1 MKKIKLFF
9 IRLLSLLLP
18 CACAEESQAG
28 KVRMDLQRFADSG
41 GQGGNLVATTQNFV
55 NAYTGEATS
64 FDPAN
69 TMEPQNK
76 TWYNTQA
83 LENSRPKLVH
93 AQFAKNI
100 PLPPNNGT
108 TVEVRKPNTMPDVR
122 KLTEGVIPDGRK
134 YGYTNL
140 TASVYQYGDY
150 AAVSD
155 RLSLHAIDPV
165 AQDITEEFG
174 AAGGNTKDKLAR
186 NIAQSGSNVMYCPK
200 VSGGSETPVSTR
212 SAMDG
217 TCRLTSKVVA
227 KAATWLKKQNA
238 PRIGNDYIAIIHPS
252 VAYDL
257 RQDKAWID
265 AHQYAQPEEIYN
277 GEIGKLH
284 GVRFVETT
292 NARIFGGVPLADS
305 ALKVTANVS
314 ASKNVGVTGATLVA
328 DALIGRK
335 VLIGGVV
342 YTIEDNSTNQITLDT
357 AITASANDPIV
368 AGEGAAGGL
377 AVYGCL
383 FLGKDAFGI
392 IDVSGGSMEMI
403 IKSKEQAGGPLD
415 QFSTIGLKMETG
427 GLVLYQDRI
436 LRVECTS
443 EYSEVDQDEDLATA

>member
-1 MKKIKLFF
+1 MLKLH
-9 IRLLSLLLP
+9 
-18 CACAEESQAG
+18 
-28 KVRMDLQRFADSG
+28 LQMFADSG
-41 GQGGNLVATTQNFV
+41 GQGGNMVATTQNFV
-55 NAYTGEATS
+55 NAYTGSATAWDS
-64 FDPAN
+64 AH
-69 TMEPQNK
+69 TMSPEMK
-76 TWYNTQA
+76 TWYNTEA
-83 LENSRPKLVH
+83 LENARPALVH

-122 KLTEGVIPDGRK
+122 QLTEGVIPDGRK

-140 TASVYQYGDY
+140 TAPVYQYGDY

-155 RLSLHAIDPV
+155 RLQLHAIDPV

-186 NIAQSGSNVMYCPK
+186 NIAQGGTNVIYCPK
-200 VSGGSETPVSTR
+200 ISGGSETAVSAR

-217 TCRLTSKVVA
+217 TCKLTAKMVA
-227 KAATWLKKQNA
+227 KAATWLKKHNA
-238 PRIGNDYIAIIHPS
+238 PKIGNDYVAIIHPS

-257 RQDKAWID
+257 RQDSAWID
-265 AHQYAQPEEIYN
+265 AHKYAQPEEIYN

-284 GVRFVETT
+284 GVRFVEST
-292 NARIFGGVPLADS
+292 NARIYGGVPLAS
-305 ALKVTANVS
+305 AALKVSANVS
-314 ASKNVGVTGATLVA
+314 ASKNVGVSGAALVA

-335 VLIGGVV
+335 VLIGGTV
-342 YTIEDNSTNQITLDT
+342 YTIEDNTTNQITLDT
-357 AITASANDPIV
+357 AITASANDPIY
-368 AGEGAAGGL
+368 AGEGAAAGI
-377 AVYGCL
+377 AAYGCL

-392 IDVSGGSMEMI
+392 IDVAGGSMEMI
-403 IKSKEQAGGPLD
+403 IKSKEEAGGPLN

-443 EYSEVDQDEDLATA
+443 EYSSVDQDEDLAS

>member
-1 MKKIKLFF
+1 MFQF
-9 IRLLSLLLP
+9 THLP
-18 CACAEESQAG
+18 
-28 KVRMDLQRFADSG
+28 MNLQLFADSG
-41 GQGGNLVATTQNFV
+41 GQGGNMVATTTNFV
-55 NAYTGEATS
+55 NAYNGQAEA
-64 FDPAN
+64 FDAGH
-69 TMEPQNK
+69 TMAPEMK
-76 TWYNTQA
+76 TWYNTEA
-83 LENSRPKLVH
+83 LENARPALVH
-93 AQFAKNI
+93 AQFGKNI

-140 TASVYQYGDY
+140 TAPVYQYGDY

-155 RLSLHAIDPV
+155 RLQLHAIDPV

-200 VSGGSETPVSTR
+200 ISGGSETPVSSR
-212 SAMDG
+212 DAMDG
-217 TCRLTSKVVA
+217 TCRLTAKMVA
-227 KAATWLKKQNA
+227 KAATWLKKRNA
-238 PRIGNDYIAIIHPS
+238 PKIGNDYVCIIHPS

-257 RQDKAWID
+257 RQDPAWVD
-265 AHQYAQPEEIYN
+265 AHKYAQPEEIYN
-277 GEIGKLH
+277 GEIGKIH

-292 NARIFGGVPLADS
+292 NARIYGGVPLAGTGPDT
-305 ALKVTANVS
+305 LKVTSAVS
-314 ASKNVGVTGATLVA
+314 NASKDIPVSGATLVA

-335 VLIGGVV
+335 VLIGTTV
-342 YTIEDNSTNQITLDT
+342 YTIEDNTTNQITIDT
-357 AITASANDPIV
+357 AITV
-368 AGEGAAGGL
+368 AKDAVVYPGEGAGAGL
-377 AVYGCL
+377 AAYGCL

-403 IKSKEQAGGPLD
+403 IKSKEEAGGPLN

-443 EYSEVDQDEDLATA
+443 EYSSVDEDEDLVA

>member
-1 MKKIKLFF
+1 MIEL
-9 IRLLSLLLP
+9 
-18 CACAEESQAG
+18 
-28 KVRMDLQRFADSG
+28 DLQRFADGG
-41 GQGGNLVATTQNFV
+41 GQGGNMVATTTNFV
-55 NAYTGEATS
+55 NAYTGDATAW
-64 FDPAN
+64 DAAH
-69 TMEPQNK
+69 TMSPEMK
-76 TWYNTQA
+76 TWYNTEA
-83 LENSRPKLVH
+83 LENARPALVH

-122 KLTEGVIPDGRK
+122 QLTEGVIPDGRK

-140 TASVYQYGDY
+140 TAAVYQYGDY

-155 RLSLHAIDPV
+155 RLALHAVDPV

-186 NIAQSGSNVMYCPK
+186 NIAQGGTNVLYCPK
-200 VSGGSETPVSTR
+200 ISGGSETPVSAR

-217 TCRLTSKVVA
+217 TSRLTAKMVA
-227 KAATWLKKQNA
+227 KAATWLKKHNA
-238 PRIGNDYIAIIHPS
+238 PKIGNDYVAIIHPS

-257 RQDKAWID
+257 RQDSAWVE
-265 AHQYAQPEEIYN
+265 AHKYAQPEEIYS

-292 NARIFGGVPLADS
+292 NARIYGGVPLKGS
-305 ALKVTANVS
+305 ATLKVSSTISV
-314 ASKNVGVTGATLVA
+314 ASKDVGVSGATLVA
-328 DALIGRK
+328 DELIGRK
-335 VLIGGVV
+335 VLINGSV
-342 YTIEDNSTNQITLDT
+342 YTVEDNTTNQITIDT
-357 AITASANDPIV
+357 AITATQNDVIYP
-368 AGEGAAGGL
+368 GEGAAGGI
-377 AVYGCL
+377 AAYGCL
-383 FLGKDAFGI
+383 FLGKDAFGV

-443 EYSEVDQDEDLATA
+443 EYSSVDEDEDLA